1 VGGGPGGA
9 LLSWHLARD
18 GAAVTVFDASH
29 PREKP
34 CGGGV
39 TARALDLL
47 PPAPAD
53 DPLPARFIEACRF
66 ESSMGEGVD
75 VPLRRPVAVAARR
88 DLDAWLL
95 RRAVAEGAVHVAE
108 RVTEVDGTGR
118 VRTVA
123 GTARGFDVVVGADG
137 AGSLVRR
144 TLLGPTPKE
153 RLVMAAG
160 WFARGTS
167 PMLIRFVP
175 ELTGYLWLFPRPG
188 HVGVGICAPL
198 AGVPTKRMLDRL
210 ERDVA
215 LSFPA
220 LLDDG
225 GVWGDRRV
233 PPDQRASADSFRASA
248 PGAPGAPAQR
258 ASADSFRA
266 SERRYAHTIPSP
278 SADPRSILEIAGPR
292 WALVGDAG
300 ALADPITGEGIFFA
314 LRSAA
319 VLAQTLRETGS
330 PAGYPARA
338 LEDFGR
344 ELNKAAALRD
354 RFYSP
359 GLAPRMVA
367 YARRSRAIRSVLG
380 DLVLGEQG
388 YLSLKRRLLRAGP
401 RFLLES
407 AASRIFP
414 AA

>member
-1 VGGGPGGA
+1 VGAGPGGA

-47 PPAPAD
+47 PPGPAD

-66 ESSMGEGVD
+66 ESSMSEGVD

-95 RRAVAEGAVHVAE
+95 RRALAVGAVHVAE

-118 VRTVA
+118 VRTAA

-198 AGVPTKRMLDRL
+198 AGVPTKQMLDRL
-210 ERDVA
+210 EREVA
-215 LSFPA
+215 VSFPA
-220 LLDDG
+220 LLEDDG
-225 GVWGDRRV
+225 G
-233 PPDQRASADSFRASA
+233 
-248 PGAPGAPAQR
+248 
-258 ASADSFRA
+258 
-266 SERRYAHTIPSP
+266 RYAHTIPSP
-278 SADPRSILEIAGPR
+278 SADPRSILESAGAR
-292 WALVGDAG
+292 WALVGDAA

-330 PAGYPARA
+330 PVGYPARA

-359 GLAPRMVA
+359 GLSRRVVA
-367 YARRSRAIRSVLG
+367 YAGRSRAIRSVLG